1 MACRM
6 RGCMTRRFMASRAPV
21 SYFMRVARPGRADFI
36 ESALNPAETLNTAAE
51 PTGTLAQ
58 ALQHAARLLDRE
70 PLLAAEQAVEIL
82 KVFPAHP
89 GATLLLGS
97 ARRAGGNPA
106 AAVGGVEPPL
116 AAHPTCA
123 GAAFRLGRS

>member
-1 MACRM
+1 M
-6 RGCMTRRFMASRAPV
+6 SV
-21 SYFMRVARPGRADFI
+21 
-36 ESALNPAETLNTAAE
+36 NPAAE

-97 ARRAGGNPA
+97 ARRAAGNPA
-106 AAVGGVEPPL
+106 AALAVLQALTENRSSQLSRPWRSSKSSPLTRVPRCFSARRGARPAIPPQRWRCCKL
-116 AAHPTCA
+116 
-123 GAAFRLGRS
+123 